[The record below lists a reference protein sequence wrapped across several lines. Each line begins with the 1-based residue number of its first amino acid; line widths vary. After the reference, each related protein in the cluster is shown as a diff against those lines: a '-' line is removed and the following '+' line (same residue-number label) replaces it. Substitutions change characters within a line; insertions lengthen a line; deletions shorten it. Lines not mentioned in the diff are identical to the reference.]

1 MWDMCAQKLDM
12 LNKGGLS
19 KDNFKDAESH
29 TVANAANL
37 KVSKNKSI
45 TDYFSQTFTEEE
57 MQKFVEEDWDEEIEP
72 ANVAKKPKLEM

>member
-1 MWDMCAQKLDM
+1 M

-29 TVANAANL
+29 TVANATNL

-57 MQKFVEEDWDEEIEP
+57 MLKLANEDWDEDIEP
-72 ANVAKKPKLEM
+72 TNAAKKPKLEM